1 MFGVLVYTWQPLSIT
16 FAARA
21 LFLAVT
27 CAQLDDFQLVETSPA
42 PCLALSL
49 SLYHTLFFVSFALV
63 WPGNGS
69 FFFLPGNFPLYGLH
83 NRYISS
89 VCGSFV
95 CELCLCVCVCWY
107 ALESLPRLPRCLL
120 FFRSDF
126 HVSKSHFTIGISCR
140 ARRRA
145 QHSEGKEIEMS
156 SKQPSVAVQ
165 FLFRV
170 LLLSFFSSFR
180 NWCHWGATC
189 AANYKQIAVH
199 TLCAVPYLPNAKYFV
214 HFPRFLTLTSL

>member
-1 MFGVLVYTWQPLSIT
+1 MFRVLVYTWQPLSIA
-16 FAARA
+16 FAARV
-21 LFLAVT
+21 LFSAVS

-42 PCLALSL
+42 PCLVVSLALSYNL
-49 SLYHTLFFVSFALV
+49 FVSFALV

-69 FFFLPGNFPLYGLH
+69 FFFVPGNFPLYGLH

-89 VCGSFV
+89 VCGSCV
-95 CELCLCVCVCWY
+95 CVCVCWY

-126 HVSKSHFTIGISCR
+126 HVSKSHFTIGISWR

-145 QHSEGKEIEMS
+145 QHSKGKEIEMS

-170 LLLSFFSSFR
+170 LLLLFFSFFR